1 MSKLF
6 CGHFHRN
13 AGGYDGGLE
22 VVVTSAAGCVL
33 NFAESALG
41 ESAAARQTAL
51 GLEGFDWEQRRCD
64 GGASG
69 LRVVTV
75 TREAVNHRFFTM
87 DQIEAHLSNTHRMSR
102 GGSDI
107 WRTKN

>member
-1 MSKLF
+1 MLPVKASAAEAATRSAADVRSIF
-6 CGHFHRN
+6 E
-13 AGGYDGGLE
+13 YDGGLE

-33 NFAESALG
+33 SFAESALG

-64 GGASG
+64 GAASG

-75 TREAVNHRFFTM
+75 TSEAVNHRFFTM
-87 DQIEAHLSNTHRMSR
+87 DQIEAHVANAHAA
-102 GGSDI
+102 
-107 WRTKN
+107 

>member
-33 NFAESALG
+33 SFAESALG

-64 GGASG
+64 GAASG

-75 TREAVNHRFFTM
+75 TSEAVNHRFFTM
-87 DQIEAHLSNTHRMSR
+87 DQIEAHVANAHAA
-102 GGSDI
+102 
-107 WRTKN
+107 